1 MNHQH
6 LNTIAILGADTL
18 AEGILARLL
27 EREGYATTILEARSP
42 TGALDELPEGVDLL
56 LLTPGLS
63 PDKRVAFLETI
74 RSTPKAAHIPVLSLP
89 ATLKLALLDEL
100 ATSASWRSLFEE
112 LVGQIGAALEGAAA
126 SARALLVDGGES
138 PEGISS

>member
-1 MNHQH
+1 MTQP
-6 LNTIAILGADTL
+6 TRATTVAILGADTL
-18 AEGILARLL
+18 VEHILARLL
-27 EREGYATTILEARSP
+27 QHEGYATRLVEAYPSNLVDER
-42 TGALDELPEGVDLL
+42 LDGVDALIL
-56 LLTPGLS
+56 APGLDAEMS
-63 PDKRVAFLETI
+63 GVFLGAM
-74 RSTPKAAHIPVLSLP
+74 RSTPTTAAIPVLSLP